1 MQKITLSLWFEA
13 CAEQAAEFYV
23 ACFGQKGA
31 QQGRILHVARKA
43 DGEAVAVTFALFGQ
57 NYLAI
62 NGAKNIAFT
71 PALSL
76 QVACETQ
83 DEIDHYWGQLA
94 AGGKPMRCG
103 WIADR
108 FGVSWQ
114 IIPKNFGE
122 LVGKNGGQAMAA
134 ACQMQKID
142 IAALERAAEA
152 SL

>member
-1 MQKITLSLWFEA
+1 MQKITLSLWFDS

-23 ACFGQKGA
+23 ECFGQGRV
-31 QQGRILHVARKA
+31 QQGRVLHVARKP
-43 DGEAVAVTFALFGQ
+43 DGEVIAVSFSLFGQ

-62 NGAKNIAFT
+62 NGAKGIAFT

-83 DEIDHYWGQLA
+83 DEIDLYWDRLTE
-94 AGGKPMRCG
+94 GGKPMRCG

-114 IIPKNFGE
+114 IIPKNFGD
-122 LVGKNGGQAMAA
+122 LASKNGGQVMAA
-134 ACQMQKID
+134 ACRMEKID
-142 IAALERAAEA
+142 IAALERAAQA
-152 SL
+152 